1 MKIAVVGTGYVG
13 LVTGTCFSEMG
24 VRVTC
29 VDVDERKI
37 EALNKGIIPIY
48 EPGLETLVH
57 KNKKSGRLHFTTSL
71 EDVIN
76 DVDIVFSA
84 VGTPPDEDGSA
95 DLKYVLD
102 VAHTIGKHLNH
113 YIVVVTKSTVPV
125 GTASKV
131 KAVIQQE
138 LNQRGVDVEFDVAS
152 NPEFLKEGNA
162 VKDFMSPDR
171 VVVGVESERARKLMA
186 RLYKPFMIVSD
197 RLIFT
202 DIPSA
207 EMIKY
212 AANSMLAT
220 RISFMNDIANLCELV
235 GADVNMVRKGIGSD
249 TRIGKKFLYAGCGY
263 GGSCFPK
270 DVKALIKTAAD
281 LGYPMRVLQ
290 AVEEVNA
297 DQKLVL
303 YRKLVDYYGGDKS
316 QLEDKVIAL
325 WGLAFKPETDDMR
338 EAPSLVLIDLLLEAG
353 ATVKVYDPVAM
364 EECRRRIGDRVTYCT
379 DMYQAADGSDA
390 LMLVTEWKEFRMPNI
405 DTLLHKMR
413 GRLIL
418 DGRNILDG
426 EELKLAGFEYHCIGK

>member
-1 MKIAVVGTGYVG
+1 M
-13 LVTGTCFSEMG
+13 
-24 VRVTC
+24 
-29 VDVDERKI
+29 
-37 EALNKGIIPIY
+37 
-48 EPGLETLVH
+48 
-57 KNKKSGRLHFTTSL
+57 
-71 EDVIN
+71 
-76 DVDIVFSA
+76 
-84 VGTPPDEDGSA
+84 
-95 DLKYVLD
+95 
-102 VAHTIGKHLNH
+102 
-113 YIVVVTKSTVPV
+113 
-125 GTASKV
+125 
-131 KAVIQQE
+131 
-138 LNQRGVDVEFDVAS
+138 
-152 NPEFLKEGNA
+152 KEGNA
-162 VKDFMSPDR
+162 IKDFMSPDR

-281 LGYPMRVLQ
+281 LGYNMRVLQ

-297 DQKLVL
+297 EQKLIL
-303 YRKLVDYYGGDKS
+303 FHKLVNYYGDIS
-316 QLEDKVIAL
+316 QLKGKTVGL

-338 EAPSLVLIDLLLEAG
+338 EAPSLVLIDLLLKAG
-353 ATVKVYDPVAM
+353 VHVKVYDPVAM
-364 EECRRRIGDRVTYCT
+364 DECRRRIGDSVTYAQNRY
-379 DMYQAADGSDA
+379 DAAEGCDA
-390 LMLVTEWKEFRMPNI
+390 LMLVTEWKEFRMPNAK
-405 DTLLHKMR
+405 TLLQKMK

-418 DGRNILDG
+418 DGRNILDS
-426 EELKLAGFEYHCIGK
+426 EELQQAGFEYHCIGR